1 MYTCTVCGGEFS
13 YLIFEYNSL
22 VCEKCSIRKNIK
34 NTEEFDAMA
43 EAAGEFSSLDPEVE
57 EIEEIGGQDVEQ
69 LFELIDKIDN
79 PQLREDFRD
88 LAQQYFEEELG

>member
-1 MYTCTVCGGEFS
+1 MYTCTVCGGEFA

-34 NTEEFDAMA
+34 NTEEFDTIA
-43 EAAGEFSSLDPEVE
+43 EAADELVSLEPEVE
-57 EIEEIGGQDVEQ
+57 ASEEIGGQDVEQ